1 MNTIQEVPIGLS
13 KKIMIEKF
21 GEDSKSID
29 DLVFQKI
36 SYRKTISYL
45 RKKKNTEKMIERINH
60 HIKKIEKE
68 IKEKKNYLKKWYDA
82 YFKLATQCQSCSFN
96 HNNEYCSF
104 LGKGKMPKVDEDFKN
119 CVHFITKD
127 SEYAN
132 LEN

>member
-13 KKIMIEKF
+13 KKIITEKF
-21 GEDSKSID
+21 GENSKSID

-36 SYRKTISYL
+36 SYKKTISYL

-68 IKEKKNYLKKWYDA
+68 IREKKAYLSKWYDS
-82 YFKLATQCQSCSFN
+82 YFRLASQCQECILN

-104 LGKGKMPKVDEDFKN
+104 FGKNKMPKVNENFN
-119 CVHFITKD
+119 GCIHFIDKSFQHVN
-127 SEYAN
+127 SEN
-132 LEN
+132 